1 MIGLD
6 ARLVLMFVQ
15 QSVFQWFL
23 IAWDLIIL
31 LWI

>member
-1 MIGLD
+1 MIVLD

-15 QSVFQWFL
+15 KSVFQWFL